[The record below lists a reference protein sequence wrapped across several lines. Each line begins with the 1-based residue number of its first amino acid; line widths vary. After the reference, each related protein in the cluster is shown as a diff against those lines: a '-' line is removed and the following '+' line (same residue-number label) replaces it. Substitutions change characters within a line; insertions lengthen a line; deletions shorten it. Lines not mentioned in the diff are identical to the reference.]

1 MPSSPTAS
9 DDPSTELPP
18 IDRNVPTETVQT
30 AFALGCFWG
39 PDALFG
45 ALDGVVRT
53 CVGYAGGT
61 TPAPTYENIGDHIE
75 TVRLTYDPDQITYA
89 DLLDHFWAY
98 HDPVRAP
105 LKRQYQPA
113 LFPYTDAQVEQARAS
128 RADAAAEHDDA
139 LSTEIIEDTA
149 FTRAEPYHQKH
160 KLRRHPTVFEPFR
173 AMYPADQALADS
185 PAAALANG
193 YVGGYRAPARLD
205 DDAPRLGLPPEAT
218 RALRTIAED
227 RYRA

>member
-1 MPSSPTAS
+1 MSSSPTVS
-9 DDPSTELPP
+9 DAPSTDHPP
-18 IDRNVPTETVQT
+18 MDRNAPTETVQT

-75 TVRLTYDPDQITYA
+75 TVRLTY
-89 DLLDHFWAY
+89 

-113 LFPYTDAQVEQARAS
+113 LFPHTDAQVEQARAS
-128 RADAAAEHDDA
+128 RADIAAEHDTA
-139 LSTEIIEDTA
+139 LSTEIIEDA
-149 FTRAEPYHQKH
+149 PFTRAEPYHQKH

-173 AMYPADQALADS
+173 AMYPAEQALADS

-193 YVGGYRAPARLD
+193 YVGGYRAPTRLD
-205 DDAPRLGLPPEAT
+205 DDASRLGLPAEAT

-227 RYRA
+227 RHRA